1 MPGQG
6 GVPALSAFSTVW
18 DGGRITERGDVTLWY
33 VEALKEGMPPAIR
46 NKGSIDVPRHPQIM
60 ILLAKKEDVPSSR
73 RSMTES
79 RSISVVLSPM
89 EKASKY
95 RKSAAKYALD
105 GRPG

>member
-46 NKGSIDVPRHPQIM
+46 QRINRCATAPANHDLTSKEGRRTFEQTVNDRVKIDFSGVIPHGKGVQI
-60 ILLAKKEDVPSSR
+60 S
-73 RSMTES
+73 
-79 RSISVVLSPM
+79 
-89 EKASKY
+89 
-95 RKSAAKYALD
+95 
-105 GRPG
+105 